1 MRELARRLKPHGIVT
16 ASTNPGAVVSPLTHG
31 RVDELVGWTPQVS
44 FRIWPIIQ
52 AIAQPNLLHLI
63 FRDHILCIT

>member
-31 RVDELVGWTPQVS
+31 RVDELFGWTPKVS
-44 FRIWPIIQ
+44 FSL
-52 AIAQPNLLHLI
+52 NVLLLGHDE
-63 FRDHILCIT
+63 FRTIGHRPKWSSSLS